1 MTTQATPAAPTT
13 KTVVLTTGVRIVVP
27 VLLVFAGV
35 LYLKGHNAPGG
46 GFIAGLLT
54 AVAIVLRIL
63 ATGRREAGT
72 QARHYVTVVA
82 VGLAIGLATAA
93 TPAILGYSFFTHT
106 FGYVHVPL
114 LGDVEL
120 ASASLFD
127 LGVYVVVVGNVVTV
141 IAAMTERR

>member
-1 MTTQATPAAPTT
+1 MTTSPPPPTT
-13 KTVVLTTGVRIVVP
+13 KTVILRTGVHIAVP
-27 VLLVFAGV
+27 VLLLFAGT

-63 ATGRREAGT
+63 AMGRREAGT
-72 QARHYVTVVA
+72 EARRYVTVVA
-82 VGLAIGLATAA
+82 IGLAIGLATAA
-93 TPAILGYSFFTHT
+93 TPAFLGYSFFTHT